1 MAVRTGINK
10 EGPVGSVSAQS
21 TKVAAP
27 KTARRPKIGKT
38 LPGPLAA
45 ALVSRDQGALST
57 SFTRPYPLVIAKG
70 EGVWV
75 SDVDGNEFLDFTAG
89 IAVAATGHSHP
100 KVVEAIEKQARL
112 FIHMSGTDFY
122 YEPEIRLAERLRD
135 SAPVAAPARVFFAN
149 SGAET
154 IEGAMKLARWS
165 TRRTHFLA
173 FTGAFH
179 GRTMGA
185 LSLTGSKA
193 LQRDGFAPLIPGVY
207 HVPYPSAS
215 LAGPTS
221 DEVFER
227 IDDIFHTLAKPDSF
241 AAVFVEPIQGEGGYI
256 VPPDDFLPRLR
267 KLTQEHGILLAVDE
281 IQSGMG
287 RTGRLYALE
296 HWGVKADIVMLAK
309 GLASGMPL
317 GAIIGGG
324 GIMSWPPG
332 SHGSTFG
339 GNPVSCAAALATL
352 DLLEGGLIENAAR
365 QGEALRTGLEQLQ
378 ARHPAVVTDVRGKGL
393 MSAFE
398 LISPK
403 ASNAVMQEAFKR
415 GMLVLP
421 TGTHAIRLCPAL
433 TVSSDEVA
441 VAIEI
446 LDDALGATPSN

>member
-1 MAVRTGINK
+1 VAVSIASASLV
-10 EGPVGSVSAQS
+10 GPKS
-21 TKVAAP
+21 
-27 KTARRPKIGKT
+27 ARRPKIQAG
-38 LPGPLAA
+38 LPGARAA
-45 ALVSRDQGALST
+45 ALVKRDNEALST
-57 SFTRPYPLVIAKG
+57 SFTRPYPLAVQKG
-70 EGVWV
+70 EGLWIT
-75 SDVDGNEFLDFTAG
+75 DVDGNEFIDFTAG
-89 IAVAATGHSHP
+89 IAVTATGHSHP
-100 KVVEAIEKQARL
+100 KVVAAIEEQARRFL
-112 FIHMSGTDFY
+112 HMSGTDFY
-122 YEPEIRLAERLRD
+122 YEPEIRLAERLRA
-135 SAPVAAPARVFFAN
+135 SAPVKAPARVFFAN

-165 TRRTHFLA
+165 TRRPHFLA

-193 LQRDGFAPLIPGVY
+193 VQRDGFAPLVPGVF

-215 LAGPTS
+215 KGPSS

-227 IDDIFHTLAKPDSF
+227 IDQLFHTLAKPESF
-241 AAVFVEPIQGEGGYI
+241 AAIFVEPIQGEGGYI

-267 KLTQEHGILLAVDE
+267 ALAAENGILFVADE

-296 HWGVKADIVMLAK
+296 HWGVEADIIVLAK

-352 DLLEGGLIENAAR
+352 DLVEGGLTANAAR
-365 QGEALRTGLEQLQ
+365 EGAHLLDGLRQLASKHRGL
-378 ARHPAVVTDVRGKGL
+378 VTDVRGKGL
-393 MSAFE
+393 MAAFE
-398 LISPK
+398 LRSPA
-403 ASNAVMQEAFKR
+403 ASNRIMQEAFTR

-421 TGTHAIRLCPAL
+421 TGAQAIRLCPAL
-433 TVSSDEVA
+433 TVSSDEISVGL
-441 VAIEI
+441 EI
-446 LDDALGATPSN
+446 LDASCAAVPSAD

>member
-1 MAVRTGINK
+1 MG
-10 EGPVGSVSAQS
+10 
-21 TKVAAP
+21 VAAAP
-27 KTARRPKIGKT
+27 LSAPRSARRPKIQDD
-38 LPGPLAA
+38 LPGVRAA
-45 ALVSRDQGALST
+45 ALVKRDHEALST
-57 SFTRPYPLVIAKG
+57 SFTRPYPLAVVKG
-70 EGVWV
+70 EGLWIT
-75 SDVDGNEFLDFTAG
+75 DEDGNEFLDFTAG
-89 IAVAATGHSHP
+89 IAVTATGHSHP
-100 KVVEAIEKQARL
+100 KVVAAIEEQARR

-122 YEPEIRLAERLRD
+122 YEPEVRLAERLRAA
-135 SAPVAAPARVFFAN
+135 APVKAPARVFFAN

-215 LAGPTS
+215 LSGPTS

-267 KLTQEHGILLAVDE
+267 ELTREHGILLAVDE

-287 RTGRLYALE
+287 RTGRLFALE
-296 HWGVKADIVMLAK
+296 HWGVQADIIVLAK

-352 DLLEGGLIENAAR
+352 DLLEEGLTENAAR
-365 QGEALRTGLEQLQ
+365 QGEVLREGLEQLQ
-378 ARHPAVVTDVRGKGL
+378 ARNPALVTDVRGMGL
-393 MSAFE
+393 MAAFE

-403 ASNAVMQEAFKR
+403 VSGGVMQEAFKR
-415 GMLVLP
+415 GLLVLP
-421 TGTHAIRLCPAL
+421 TGMHAIRLCPAL
-433 TVSSDEVA
+433 TASSDEVA

-446 LDDALGATPSN
+446 LDAALAATPS